1 MRLYLVRHGESE
13 TNLAKRWTGWLDA
26 PLTDTGI
33 KQAQALRPI
42 LEPIRFDKIVSSDL
56 SRAVDTAKN
65 AIPGCEPEQMPV
77 LREIRIG
84 SLEGKP
90 IVRNS
95 DDSDFFNTQNGY
107 AEFGGESRTDF
118 NARVEKFMNYIESLE
133 NIENLAVFSHGGFCR
148 TFLKLVTNANLSAS
162 VVNIWNCCVIV
173 FEYTNH
179 HWTLHSLINQ

>member
-13 TNLAKRWTGWLDA
+13 NNAAGLWTGWTDA
-26 PLTDTGI
+26 ALTPKGEQ
-33 KQAQALRPI
+33 QAENIRPI
-42 LEPIRFDKIVSSDL
+42 LASVKFDKILSSDL
-56 SRAVDTAKN
+56 SRAINTAKI
-65 AIPGCEPEQMPV
+65 AIPDCNPEPLSM
-77 LREIRIG
+77 LREIHIG
-84 SLEGKP
+84 SLEGTPNAK
-90 IVRNS
+90 N
-95 DDSDFFNTQNGY
+95 DDSARLAVQNGY
-107 AEFGGESRTDF
+107 AEFGGESRADF
-118 NARVEKFMNYIESLE
+118 DARVEKFMNYIESLE